1 MRVAILPLG
10 PRPSAVGSPQ
20 LTPPLRGVLAE
31 LEPGEPLDLHL
42 LPRLRADL
50 VEVLLDRLAVV
61 LHEGLIEEHVVLQ
74 ERLDLALHDPRH
86 DAVRLARLTSL
97 HLGDLLL
104 RLQDRGRNVVPGD
117 PARCGR
123 ARDVQ
128 REVLHELPELL
139 GVGDEVGLAVDLD
152 ERPNGVVEV
161 DVRVDPALVGA
172 SPGALGRAREPLLAQ
187 ELRCA
192 RDVAVGLDQRAL
204 AVHHPGAGRVAEL
217 LNHRGVDIGHQDPSP
232 TGAEGSAGAEASA
245 GAEGSAGAE
254 ASAGAEGSAGAEA
267 SAGSSLAPGS
277 AGIPSATI
285 SSPSASED
293 GTSGSNTVLAAIAA
307 ASSADG
313 VSSTAAGAACGR
325 APLARGARAAT
336 FSATSSL
343 AIP

>member
-1 MRVAILPLG
+1 MRVATLPLG

-97 HLGDLLL
+97 HLGDLVL
-104 RLQDRGRNVVPGD
+104 RLQDGGRNVVPGD

-192 RDVAVGLDQRAL
+192 PDVAVGLDQRAL

-217 LNHRGVDIGHQDPSP
+217 LDHRRVDVGHQDPSP
-232 TGAEGSAGAEASA
+232 PGAEGPAGAD
-245 GAEGSAGAE
+245 
-254 ASAGAEGSAGAEA
+254 A

-277 AGIPSATI
+277 AGISSATI